1 MYRSIRS
8 RGRDWLSRCRQP
20 YGRAIPLILALA
32 AAAWALL
39 VQPSSST
46 VATALPPIVNCSV
59 SSGVTISGTTITG
72 TSGNDSINC
81 SGSTSN
87 LTIDGQ
93 GGNDTITGGSGDDVI
108 NGGDGNDVING
119 GGGND
124 TISGGEG
131 DDTINGDAGDD
142 RINGD
147 RGADTIN
154 GGDGNDTLDGGNE
167 KDTIFGGAGNDTITG
182 GQQDDTISGEDGN
195 DDINGGSGDD
205 TISGGAGNDSIDGD
219 IGHDVIRGGAG
230 DDTLNGSSGNDCITG
245 DAGNDNLQGDDGND
259 ELSGGEGDDV
269 LDGGTGHDKLKGG
282 PGTDSLNGG
291 AGNDTFDSGDSLS
304 ERVDFNS
311 PPDTVAPVTISC
323 ETSVC
328 GNGIL
333 ESGEQCD
340 LGLNNGQPGF
350 CCTTSCQFAPNG
362 TACNADNNGCT
373 QNDSCQNGTCVAGNA
388 PDCSDGLSCTTDTC
402 QSTGSNFYTC
412 QHTPQSG
419 TCAIGNAC
427 YNSGQSN
434 PQNECQVCDP
444 NTSPTSW
451 SNKPN
456 NTLCN
461 ADDNGCTQNDSC
473 QNGTCVAGNAPDCS
487 DGLPCTTDTCQSR
500 GSNFYTCQHTPQ
512 SGTCAIDNACYSSGA
527 PNPKNECEVCEPTQS
542 QKTWSKKPN
551 NTPCTDDGKACTTD
565 VCSNGSCTHPLKPA
579 GTSCHPGDNCPANE
593 ACTGSSPDCPRPDAD
608 GDGTRDKCDFCPTTP
623 TGACQNLV
631 TVSAAAFTLTPT
643 ASLLE
648 EAEAAQA
655 ENNLGLLVADFA
667 SNQLLVYMSKGDGT
681 FQRFRTYMT
690 GDGPIAIG
698 IGDFNGDG
706 RTDWVTANNLSST
719 LTVGLGRGD
728 GTFDRILTIFLIGGV
743 NPTSLAVAD
752 FDRDGRLDVAVA
764 NFTSDNVTVLLGRGD
779 GRFVE
784 AFTIPVFGKGPSA
797 IVAADLN
804 LDGFLDL
811 AVAHVLSNE
820 VSLLLGNGEGG
831 FAEAQRILVRE
842 GPVALAT
849 ADFDRDGRPDL
860 AVANFTADVI
870 SLLLS
875 HSEPLRFSR
884 TDVSVGQNPMALVTG
899 EFTSGTV
906 SVASANFSSGD
917 VLLVP
922 VRSGPPFRNMSRV
935 RVLPNPTSL
944 TVGDF
949 NSDGRLDIVVVGSP
963 LGQLLTLLGA
973 GDGTFVLKR

>member
-402 QSTGSNFYTC
+402 QST
-412 QHTPQSG
+412 
-419 TCAIGNAC
+419 
-427 YNSGQSN
+427 
-434 PQNECQVCDP
+434 
-444 NTSPTSW
+444 
-451 SNKPN
+451 
-456 NTLCN
+456 
-461 ADDNGCTQNDSC
+461 
-473 QNGTCVAGNAPDCS
+473 
-487 DGLPCTTDTCQSR
+487 